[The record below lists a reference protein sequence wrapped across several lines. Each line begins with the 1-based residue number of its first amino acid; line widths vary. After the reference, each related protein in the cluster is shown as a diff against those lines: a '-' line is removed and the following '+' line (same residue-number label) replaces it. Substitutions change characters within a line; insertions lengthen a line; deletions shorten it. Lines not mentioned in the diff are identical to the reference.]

1 MKIEVPISL
10 GELYDKISILE
21 IKRENIRDEQKL
33 IHVNKELELLKE
45 ISNIYPIEP
54 DLYIRLKRVNLHL
67 WQIEDNIRMREK
79 EQRFDDYF
87 IHFARSVY
95 KTNDER
101 SEIKREI
108 NEQYDSDIVEV
119 KSYEKY

>member
-1 MKIEVPISL
+1 MKIFIPVSL
-10 GELYDKISILE
+10 GELYDKITILE
-21 IKRENIRDEQKL
+21 IKQKEIKDENKL
-33 IHVNKELELLKE
+33 VFINKELELLNDIASE
-45 ISNIYPIEP
+45 YPIES
-54 DLYIRLKRVNLHL
+54 DLYLRLKRVNLHL
-67 WQIEDNIRMREK
+67 WKIEDDIRMREK